1 MRTDHQTTE
10 PGSPWRGRSWFAA
23 TIIAGFGSLLILGF
37 PQGSSAPEDVLA
49 QLRRIPSA
57 TLSDAVD
64 EVTGQRGFMEHYMRP
79 IGFQERMAGR
89 ARTVLYGPVRDREKS
104 GNLGPLY
111 GVQIIDES
119 EPGDVMVAVTNDLNI
134 TALGGLMATTA
145 QVRGMEGVVV
155 DGAVRDVQQI
165 EDLKLPV
172 FARSISPATMVGR
185 ATSVARDVP
194 VVCGGITIEPG
205 DYIVGDRDGV
215 VRIPAAHVEPVIARA
230 LEMEEAEAKMIPMI
244 HKIKSLQ
251 KVIDIFKR
259 I

>member
-1 MRTDHQTTE
+1 MRTDYERT
-10 PGSPWRGRSWFAA
+10 PVGSLWRQRRWMAA
-23 TIIAGFGSLLILGF
+23 TIIAGFGSLLILAF
-37 PQGSSAPEDVLA
+37 PQASNTPEDVLDR
-49 QLRRIPSA
+49 LRSIPSA

-64 EVTGQRGFMEHYMRP
+64 EVTGRRGFMEHYMRP
-79 IGFQERMAGR
+79 IGFQERKAGR
-89 ARTVLYGPVRDREKS
+89 ARTVLYGPARDREKG

-119 EPGDVMVAVTNDLNI
+119 GPGDVMVAVTNDLNI

-194 VVCGGITIEPG
+194 VVCGGVTIEPG

-215 VRIPAAHVEPVIARA
+215 VRIPAAHVDSVVARA
-230 LEMEEAEAKMIPMI
+230 LEMEEAEAKMIPLI
-244 HKIKSLQ
+244 HKVKSLQ

>member
-1 MRTDHQTTE
+1 MKTDH
-10 PGSPWRGRSWFAA
+10 GSTGIGKLWRGRGWIAA
-23 TIIAGFGSLLILGF
+23 TVVGGFCSLLILGL
-37 PQGSSAPEDVLA
+37 PQGSRTPEDVLA
-49 QLRRIPSA
+49 TLRRIPSA

-64 EVTGQRGFMEHYMRP
+64 EVAGQRGFMEHYMRP
-79 IGFQERMAGR
+79 IGRQGRMAGR
-89 ARTVLYGPVRDREKS
+89 ARTVLYGPARDREKES
-104 GNLGPLY
+104 NLGPLY

-119 EPGDVMVAVTNDLNI
+119 GPGDVMVAVTNDLNI

-215 VRIPAAHVEPVIARA
+215 VRIPAAHVASVIARA
-230 LEMEEAEAKMIPMI
+230 LEMEEAEAKMVPMI
-244 HKIKSLQ
+244 KKIKSLQ